1 MLVGWGIVGEGSRT
15 LGLIMRQLPHAM
27 DQQFFD
33 QLPKWNKKDSQILM
47 PAWINNSLISSY
59 QNETKR
65 IHESCIQILVPKLKH
80 KMM

>member
-33 QLPKWNKKDSQILM
+33 QLPTWNKKDSQILM

-59 QNETKR
+59 TKMKQKGSTNRVYKFWSQN
-65 IHESCIQILVPKLKH
+65 
-80 KMM
+80 